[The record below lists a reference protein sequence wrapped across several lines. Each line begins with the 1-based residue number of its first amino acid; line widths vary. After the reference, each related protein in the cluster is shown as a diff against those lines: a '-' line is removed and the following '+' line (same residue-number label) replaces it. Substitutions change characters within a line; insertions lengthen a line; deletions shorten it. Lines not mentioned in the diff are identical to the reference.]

1 MSQGTIRHTCNLC
14 SHCVMCGCKKRYDTT
29 IRRTSRLRVGA
40 IREGDCL
47 LPEESFRRRT
57 QSAARSNGKP
67 DFGCFGTVAQQ
78 MNSGLSLL
86 KQWERNKLKGKHTST
101 VAYIDSELSVAL
113 ARLQPQLEFHLAM
126 NPMSDHPL
134 TKPQDV
140 EIGNDLPIRFAPWL
154 KHFHLYLLWQ
164 HAIFAILEKHVLF

>member
-1 MSQGTIRHTCNLC
+1 M
-14 SHCVMCGCKKRYDTT
+14 
-29 IRRTSRLRVGA
+29 
-40 IREGDCL
+40 
-47 LPEESFRRRT
+47 
-57 QSAARSNGKP
+57 
-67 DFGCFGTVAQQ
+67 AQQ

-113 ARLQPQLEFHLAM
+113 ARLYPQLEFYLAM
-126 NPMSDHPL
+126 KPMSDHPL

-154 KHFHLYLLWQ
+154 KQFHCADSGSMRYSP
-164 HAIFAILEKHVLF
+164 F